1 MRKKSKPAD
10 LKKVKTYSIRARK
23 SKVSSNQLARCPDPS
38 APLSDFYRCLPPI
51 LKARDILKLARQID
65 LASRKDR
72 LVLFMMGA
80 HLIKCGLSP
89 LLIDLIR
96 KGIVNAVAMNGAGA
110 IHDFELAF
118 FGKTSEDV
126 EKRLADGSFGMA
138 SETGEWMNET
148 ISEGVRRGY
157 GLGEAIGQ
165 SISRRQPPFAG
176 HSILAAAYESRIP
189 ATMHV
194 AIGTDIIHQHPN
206 VDGVALG
213 KGAMLDFRVLAG
225 QIPDLNDGGVVI
237 NFGSA
242 VIMPEVF
249 LKALTVARNLGSTV
263 KNFTAAN
270 FDMIQHYRPN
280 VNVLQRPT
288 STGGEYFSF
297 TGHHEIMLPLLY
309 GAILSFRQ
317 PGGE

>member
-1 MRKKSKPAD
+1 MRKKAKPVD
-10 LKKVKTYSIRARK
+10 LHKVKTYSVRSRT
-23 SKVSSNQLARCPDPS
+23 SKFDYSLLAQLPDP
-38 APLSDFYRCLPPI
+38 ARPLSEFFNTLPPV
-51 LKARDILKLARQID
+51 LKARDLLQVAHRIARAFQ
-65 LASRKDR
+65 KER

-89 LLIDLIR
+89 LISDLIR
-96 KGIVNAVAMNGAGA
+96 RGIINAVAMNGAGA

-126 EKRLADGSFGMA
+126 ESRLADGSFGMA
-138 SETGEWMNET
+138 RETGEWMNST
-148 ISEGVRRGY
+148 IAEGVRRGY

-165 SISRRQPPFAG
+165 SISRRQPPYAET
-176 HSILAAAYESRIP
+176 SILAAAFERRIP
-189 ATMHV
+189 ATIHV

-213 KGAMLDFRVLAG
+213 KGSLFDFRILAG
-225 QIPDLNDGGVVI
+225 QLADLSDGGVVI

-242 VIMPEVF
+242 VILPEVF
-249 LKALTVARNLGSTV
+249 LKALTVARNLGHTV
-263 KNFTAAN
+263 RNFTAVN

-280 VNVLQRPT
+280 VNVLARPT
-288 STGGEYFSF
+288 KTGGEAFSF

-309 GAILSFRQ
+309 SAILSLS
-317 PGGE
+317 